1 MSVPGGAEEGPPP
14 QRNKPTES
22 KERNARYR
30 YRAASYSVCLYII
43 VRYCAEYGTPRCG
56 IPGLASAVPCRTVH
70 AVRRNF
76 GRWICAG
83 VDLFLPLCREPFVSV
98 IHAGIGQATTKEGKA
113 RQGKAIQVT
122 TNTIYP
128 MHAYIRTPLQMK
140 YTFPCHKKYGMYCTA
155 LHCIGLRCVAR
166 KLPRWGREKIE
177 QTNTTHFAGKFEAR
191 NTTKPWPRSAASW
204 RRSFIHYFGSVRFS
218 HPLCFST
225 SYCM

>member
-1 MSVPGGAEEGPPP
+1 MLYEEISGGGSALEWICFSLCVENHSF
-14 QRNKPTES
+14 R
-22 KERNARYR
+22 
-30 YRAASYSVCLYII
+30 LFM
-43 VRYCAEYGTPRCG
+43 
-56 IPGLASAVPCRTVH
+56 LASGKQPPR
-70 AVRRNF
+70 
-76 GRWICAG
+76 
-83 VDLFLPLCREPFVSV
+83 
-98 IHAGIGQATTKEGKA
+98 KA